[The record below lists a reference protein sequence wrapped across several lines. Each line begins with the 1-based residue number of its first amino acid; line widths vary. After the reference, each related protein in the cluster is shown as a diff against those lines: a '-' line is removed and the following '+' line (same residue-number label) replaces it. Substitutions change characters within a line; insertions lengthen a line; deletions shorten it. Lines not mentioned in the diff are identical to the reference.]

1 MPTPGPARYT
11 RMAMLLHWSMAVLV
25 FALFAI
31 GWSMVDL
38 PKGPERGATF
48 ALHKSLGLTAF
59 MLLVWRLG
67 WRIRHRPP
75 ALPMSVARW
84 QQRLAHGVHHL
95 FYLLLGVQPLTG
107 YLSSSFS
114 GYDTRF
120 FGVPLPSWG
129 YANPPLNQF
138 FTDLHV
144 AGSVLL
150 AALVGVHVIG
160 TIVHL
165 LQPGERMLRRMLPW

>member
-1 MPTPGPARYT
+1 
-11 RMAMLLHWSMAVLV
+11 
-25 FALFAI
+25 
-31 GWSMVDL
+31 
-38 PKGPERGATF
+38 
-48 ALHKSLGLTAF
+48 
-59 MLLVWRLG
+59 
-67 WRIRHRPP
+67 
-75 ALPMSVARW
+75 
-84 QQRLAHGVHHL
+84 VHHL